1 MKKLIILLLS
11 IFVSMKSYGGIF
23 NETICFETDGQNIVF
38 LLNETNPYTGKYLC
52 KYDNGQNEKE
62 GRYKGGRS
70 IGKWTFWYEDGNLKI
85 EGEIISETESG
96 GFILRDRGGNKRYYE
111 FK

>member
-1 MKKLIILLLS
+1 MP
-11 IFVSMKSYGGIF
+11 
-23 NETICFETDGQNIVF
+23 E
-38 LLNETNPYTGKYLC
+38 GKYREWYLDGTRRLVIPY
-52 KYDNGQNEKE
+52 KNGKE
-62 GRYKGGRS
+62 DGTWIQWYSNGKKELT
-70 IGKWTFWYEDGNLKI
+70 IGFVNGVAWGKARFWYEDGNLKI